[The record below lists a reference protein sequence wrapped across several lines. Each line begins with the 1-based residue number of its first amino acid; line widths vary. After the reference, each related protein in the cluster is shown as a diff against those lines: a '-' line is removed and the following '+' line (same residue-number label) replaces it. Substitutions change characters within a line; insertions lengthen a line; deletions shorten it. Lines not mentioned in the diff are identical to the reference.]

1 MTCAFCGVPLS
12 GAFALSCT
20 WPVLKFQRT
29 TYGLLVPG
37 DKVRRISEK
46 RDLAPAVV
54 VDVHAIDDSRL
65 LLGEGATIFKGLP
78 VALMPEYLVSRVM
91 VTIQLTPS
99 RQRTIELYRRS
110 PVLVQRE
117 APCGKLCCSNC
128 RVERGDRERGT
139 YCRDHW
145 FAWEAVA

>member
-1 MTCAFCGVPLS
+1 MTCAFCGLPLNA
-12 GAFALSCT
+12 AFALACT

-29 TYGLLVPG
+29 TYGVLVPG
-37 DKVRRISEK
+37 DKVRRITER
-46 RDLAPAVV
+46 RDRAPAEVLAV
-54 VDVHAIDDSRL
+54 ETIDDSRL
-65 LLGEGATIFKGLP
+65 LLGEGATVFSGIP
-78 VALMPEYLVSRVM
+78 VARLPEYLVSRVL

-99 RQRTIELYRRS
+99 RERTIEVYRRS

-128 RVERGDRERGT
+128 RVERGDRDRGT